1 MNAELQAL
9 KKSPRLPEYVEN
21 LRAFLEAERQRRQQ
35 FYEQIS
41 ENDKAEFI
49 GGETVFHSPVKKKHL
64 DVSTLL
70 FRLLS
75 IHVTLNR
82 LGEVYVEKAM
92 IELTRNSYEPDI
104 CFFERKRAAKFSE
117 DQMLFPAPDF
127 VVEII
132 SKSTEKNDRGV
143 KFDDY
148 AAHGIKEYWIVD
160 PGHQTVEQYWLTGR
174 HYELNFKGKDADVES
189 KVVKGFRIPVRAIF
203 DEKINLETLQR
214 VFGK

>member
-21 LRAFLEAERQRRQQ
+21 LKAFLNAERQRRQQ

-49 GGETVFHSPVKKKHL
+49 SGEAVFHSPVKKKHL
-64 DVSTLL
+64 DASEMLSTLL
-70 FRLLS
+70 S
-75 IHVTLNR
+75 VHCKVGR
-82 LGEVYVEKAM
+82 LGVVFVEKMM

-104 CFFERKRAAKFSE
+104 CFFERKRAAKFE
-117 DQMLFPAPDF
+117 ADQMLFPAPDF
-127 VVEII
+127 VVEIV
-132 SKSTEKNDRGV
+132 SKSTEKTDRGI

-160 PGHQTVEQYWLTGR
+160 PTHQTVEQYWLAGR
-174 HYELNFKGKDADVES
+174 HYGLNFKGKDADVES

-203 DEKINLETLQR
+203 DEK
-214 VFGK
+214 